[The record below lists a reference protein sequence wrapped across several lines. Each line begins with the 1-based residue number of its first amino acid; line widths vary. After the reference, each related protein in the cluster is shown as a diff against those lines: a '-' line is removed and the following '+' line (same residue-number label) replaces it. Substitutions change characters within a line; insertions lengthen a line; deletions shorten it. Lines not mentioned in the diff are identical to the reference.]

1 MVLAVSAQKT
11 TRAKSPQVVSRSEVP
26 EEGLEPTPTYVDWIL
41 NLTDRSTETAVSPTL
56 GILPAKTLIANLRTS
71 QQHGAV

>member
-41 NLTDRSTETAVSPTL
+41 NPARLPIPPLWPSDVVRVESTNVSPGL
-56 GILPAKTLIANLRTS
+56 
-71 QQHGAV
+71 QGAW